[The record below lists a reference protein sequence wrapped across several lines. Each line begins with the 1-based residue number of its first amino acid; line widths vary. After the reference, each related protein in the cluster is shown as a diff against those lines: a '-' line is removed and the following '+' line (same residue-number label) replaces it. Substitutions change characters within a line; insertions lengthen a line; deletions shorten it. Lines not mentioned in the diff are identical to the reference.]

1 MMKVTFQN
9 DKPSEFY
16 LALGKRVSEYFKTQQ
31 HNRKA
36 TPLYW
41 FKITSLL
48 VMFFTLY
55 ALVFLFPQYYTVVMG
70 AYLGMGVLIVSILFA
85 IGHDSVH
92 NSVSSNPKVNYVMG
106 YIWNFFGISS
116 YFWRL
121 KHNVSHHAFT
131 NIPGSDGDLDQ
142 TKLLRLNPLSPRTPI
157 HRYQHLYAMAI
168 YSLLGPYIIFIRD
181 FKLLKEKK
189 FGNTVIEKHPTS
201 EIFIIILS
209 KIWFLLMMVVFP
221 VYFTGLSVGSVLI
234 ATLAMMFVA
243 GIFTAIVSFP
253 VHVTYESDYA
263 LPNDQGIVEMD
274 FMTHQILTTV
284 DYSAENKFIHWFFG
298 GINTHVVHHM
308 FPGVNHIHYYDLTKI
323 VRDTAAE
330 YNIRYVNKTFATVM
344 RDHLLFLR
352 ELGTRDNPTNL
363 TFI

>member
-1 MMKVTFQN
+1 MNVTFQN

-16 LALGKRVSEYFKTQQ
+16 ITLGKRVSNYFKENKQ
-31 HNRKA
+31 NRKA

-41 FKITSLL
+41 FKIFSLL
-48 VMFFTLY
+48 AMFFGLY
-55 ALVFLFPQYYTVVMG
+55 ALVLIFAEYYAVVLG

-92 NSVSSNPKVNYVMG
+92 NAVSSNQKVNYFMG

-142 TKLLRLNPLSPRTPI
+142 TKLLRLNPMSPRTPI

-189 FGNTVIEKHPTS
+189 FGNMIIDKHPTK
-201 EIFIIILS
+201 EVVIIVLS
-209 KIWFLLMMVVFP
+209 KIWFALLMVVIPVMV
-221 VYFTGLSVGSVLI
+221 TGLSWGSILL
-234 ATLAMMFVA
+234 ATFAMMFVA

-253 VHVTYESDYA
+253 VHVTYDSDYA

-323 VRDTAAE
+323 VKETAAE
-330 YNIRYVNKTFATVM
+330 YNIRYVNKSFSTVM

-352 ELGTRDNPTNL
+352 ELGLKDNPTNL
-363 TFI
+363 NFA